1 MIVAEDSAILR
12 QGLVRLL
19 VDEGFEVPAQCAE
32 PGPLLDLVAAHR
44 PDAVLLDIRMPPTH
58 TDEGLR
64 AAAAIRALHPGTG
77 ILLLSQYVETTA
89 TVRALSDDDS
99 GGFGYL
105 LKERVADADELA
117 HSLKRVAAGETV
129 VDPEVVA
136 HLMNGVRA
144 AAGTHA
150 ELTARER
157 EVLSLMAQ
165 GRSNHAIALTLVIG
179 AKTVESHVRSIFTK
193 LGIDADAQD
202 NRRVLAVLRH
212 LRDA

>member
-1 MIVAEDSAILR
+1 MRVIVAEDSAILR

-19 VDEGFEVPAQCAE
+19 TDEGFEVPAHCGE
-32 PGPLLDLVAAHR
+32 PGPLLGLVDRYR
-44 PDAVLLDIRMPPTH
+44 PDAVLVDIRMPPTH

-64 AAAAIRALHPGTG
+64 AATAIRARHPHTG

-89 TVRALSDDDS
+89 TVRALADD
-99 GGFGYL
+99 GRGFGYL

-117 HSLKRVAAGETV
+117 RSLKQVAAGETV
-129 VDPEVVA
+129 VDPDVVA
-136 HLMNGVRA
+136 HLMGGARGA
-144 AAGTHA
+144 SALA

-157 EVLSLMAQ
+157 DVLALMAQ
-165 GRSNHAIALTLVIG
+165 GRSNHAIAQALVIG

-202 NRRVLAVLRH
+202 NRRVLAVLTY
-212 LRDA
+212 LREA

>member
-1 MIVAEDSAILR
+1 VRVIVAEDSAILR

-19 VDEGFEVPAQCAE
+19 TDEGFEVPAHCAE
-32 PGPLLDLVAAHR
+32 PLPLLQLVELYR
-44 PDAVLLDIRMPPTH
+44 PDAVLVDIRMPPTH

-64 AAAAIRALHPGTG
+64 AAAAIRARHPSIG

-89 TVRALSDDDS
+89 TVRALADD
-99 GGFGYL
+99 GRGFGYL
-105 LKERVADADELA
+105 LKERVADSDELA
-117 HSLKRVAAGETV
+117 RSLKRVAAGETV
-129 VDPEVVA
+129 VDPDVVA
-136 HLMNGVRA
+136 HLM
-144 AAGTHA
+144 AGPRSASALA

-157 EVLSLMAQ
+157 DVLSLMAQ
-165 GRSNHAIALTLVIG
+165 GRSNHAIAETLVIG

-202 NRRVLAVLRH
+202 NRRVLAVLTY